1 MRASSSSSSN
11 RLLAALAAKAKCVDA
26 AIQMHARLLAS
37 TPATAATAA
46 TAANSN
52 QPATTLNEAV
62 GQPAHT
68 YARLADAPLEGISS
82 LSKDAAVR
90 YSESWHSGVGVTD
103 AVKTAKA
110 AGASLGSLAGLYV
123 DLPGDVRSIKEA
135 QPEFYHHPELTK
147 AKVKQFDYGAKG
159 AVHEFQSTG
168 KHMCMYREGLNDVLQ
183 TVLNS
188 EKGKRTDLVVDG
200 WTGSGKSVALYALTA
215 AARASGWVV
224 MYVPSAAL
232 FVQGGMFKKKEEEDT
247 MFSTPVAAQH
257 VLRGVYEAHKDAL
270 GSLPSADGASSIG
283 DVCAR
288 GLETQD
294 PFDKVDAAA
303 GVLEALL
310 MADGKHD
317 GGRRTLVVV
326 DDYNYLYFRTSY
338 HETVHR
344 FHRRRLEPRELK
356 LASAFMMLQDQART
370 SGVAAV
376 APTYGGPVSPATDVP
391 LTASATTIVRMPRFS
406 LHEVANMVN
415 MYTNGARD
423 LPDAA
428 VKRALALSKGN
439 GKELRE
445 KRATLFQ
452 PDNGLELSRGV

>member
-200 WTGSGKSVALYALTA
+200 WTGSGKSVALYAQT
-215 AARASGWVV
+215 
-224 MYVPSAAL
+224 
-232 FVQGGMFKKKEEEDT
+232 
-247 MFSTPVAAQH
+247 
-257 VLRGVYEAHKDAL
+257 
-270 GSLPSADGASSIG
+270 
-283 DVCAR
+283 
-288 GLETQD
+288 
-294 PFDKVDAAA
+294 
-303 GVLEALL
+303 
-310 MADGKHD
+310 
-317 GGRRTLVVV
+317 
-326 DDYNYLYFRTSY
+326 
-338 HETVHR
+338 
-344 FHRRRLEPRELK
+344 
-356 LASAFMMLQDQART
+356 ART
-370 SGVAAV
+370 
-376 APTYGGPVSPATDVP
+376 
-391 LTASATTIVRMPRFS
+391 
-406 LHEVANMVN
+406 
-415 MYTNGARD
+415 
-423 LPDAA
+423 
-428 VKRALALSKGN
+428 
-439 GKELRE
+439 
-445 KRATLFQ
+445 
-452 PDNGLELSRGV
+452 